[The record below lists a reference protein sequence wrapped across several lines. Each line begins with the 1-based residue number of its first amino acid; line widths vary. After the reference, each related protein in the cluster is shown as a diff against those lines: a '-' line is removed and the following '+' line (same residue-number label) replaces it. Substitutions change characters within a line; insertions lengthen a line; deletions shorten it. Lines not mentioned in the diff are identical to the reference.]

1 MEIDEVGARLL
12 RQYWPVLLAA
22 ILLPALLTGLY
33 VIRQPQ
39 TYTATARVVA
49 SDKVPQVSGE
59 AAGVVAHARAYAT
72 SRDVVAAAIK
82 DVGAGRSADYVIKR
96 VNVIGIG
103 TSPVVALTVTDSDP
117 KIAKDLTDA
126 LAIEVTKQLTTSKG
140 SGLQDTIAQIDK
152 QITALQ
158 GQRAKAEAS
167 AANDPKNLLKQL
179 EVQGRDRQISDLTS
193 ERNRLATL
201 AATTGQPR
209 VVERPALPAHADP
222 SGLFGRVSLA
232 ALFGLVVGIIL
243 AACVETLRPTV
254 PGPQRVA
261 RRLNVPLLGWAD
273 GRDADLAGLVRGLRL
288 AARRAHVSTIALT
301 GKVDTALPAQLTRA
315 VGEGDAAWP
324 SPDGKLAGDYTPDR
338 SSAETS
344 LTILAAEIRAE
355 QRRPALR
362 ICALAD
368 VDEND
373 PESVGLVVVAGPVTQ
388 LADLHGTRDL
398 LAASGWPLLGV
409 VANTTRKKGT
419 RR

>member
-22 ILLPALLTGLY
+22 ILLPAMLTGLY
-33 VIRQPQ
+33 VVRQPQ
-39 TYTATARVVA
+39 SYTATARIVA

-82 DVGAGRSADYVIKR
+82 DIGSGRVADDVVKH
-96 VNVIGIG
+96 VNVVGIG
-103 TSPVVALTVTDSDP
+103 TSPVVALTVTDSNP
-117 KIAKDLTDA
+117 KIARGLTNA
-126 LAIEVTKQLTTSKG
+126 LAIEVTKQLTASKG

-152 QITALQ
+152 RITTLQ
-158 GQRAKAEAS
+158 AQRAKAESS

-179 EVQGRDRQISDLTS
+179 EVQGLDRQISDLTS

-209 VVERPALPAHADP
+209 VVERPALPTHADP
-222 SGLFGRVSLA
+222 SGLPARVSLA

-243 AACVETLRPTV
+243 TACVETLRPTV

-261 RRLNVPLLGWAD
+261 RRLDVPLLGPAG
-273 GRDADLAGLVRGLRL
+273 GRDDDLPAVARALRL
-288 AARRAHVSTIALT
+288 AARRAEVNTIALT
-301 GKVDTALPAQLTRA
+301 GRVNTALPAQLTQA
-315 VGEGDAAWP
+315 VGGGATARRSTDWKAPGDHA
-324 SPDGKLAGDYTPDR
+324 PDHSLAD
-338 SSAETS
+338 TS
-344 LTILAAEIRAE
+344 LRILAAEMRAE
-355 QRRPALR
+355 PRHADFR

-368 VDEND
+368 VND
-373 PESVGLVVVAGPVTQ
+373 DDPGSVGLVVVAGPVTR
-388 LADLHGTRDL
+388 LADLHGIRDL

-409 VANTTRKKGT
+409 VADTTSKKGK
-419 RR
+419 RG